1 MRKAA
6 IFTILGLCLAVVVVV
21 GLLARSSSRAASL
34 EERITTLESE
44 RTNLQGKVEAARREA
59 VAVKERLRPVR
70 FKQELVVAPNGI
82 ENFQFTPTAASG
94 TLSGTWRSSGRGFGG
109 ADDTIFAFRLT
120 DARDGIVEETRQGGP
135 LPSSGKFFVK
145 VTEKGTYTFFFD
157 NKGIFRTTPRRVFV
171 EGEFKPD

>member
-6 IFTILGLCLAVVVVV
+6 IFTIVGLSLAMLVVVC
-21 GLLARSSSRAASL
+21 LLIRASSRAASL
-34 EERITTLESE
+34 EERITTVESE
-44 RTNLQGKVEAARREA
+44 RTNLQGKVEAARKEA
-59 VAVKERLRPVR
+59 LAVKERLRPVR

-94 TLSGTWRSSGRGFGG
+94 TLSGTWQASGRGFGG
-109 ADDTIFAFRLT
+109 ADDTIYAFRLT
-120 DARDGIVEETRQGGP
+120 DARDAIVEQTRPGGP
-135 LPSSGKFFVK
+135 LPSSGRFLVK

-171 EGEFKPD
+171 EGEFRPE